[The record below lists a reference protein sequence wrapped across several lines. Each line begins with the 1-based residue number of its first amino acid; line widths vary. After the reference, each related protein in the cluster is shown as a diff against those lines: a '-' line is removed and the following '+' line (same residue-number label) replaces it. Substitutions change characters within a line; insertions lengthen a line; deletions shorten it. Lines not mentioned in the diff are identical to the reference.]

1 MIPYNDK
8 IKINDFR
15 EAYRKIMNPNNSKDI
30 NEIIDALFY
39 NVERNYEEYCSTVP
53 YVSANREQYNFHIL
67 KPVNGRYSLLD
78 FLLNRAISNIDCINP
93 CDENAY
99 DHTKV
104 LLINTKRYEKE
115 RSKYSEDFIKRQ
127 YQKSKLHE
135 TGHALHVWDTR
146 QDNSIHSRNFSPWY
160 SNFISFKQK
169 LQGFEQLLGF
179 KYSNMLHPFETQ
191 DATQTQHSSV
201 NTSYPF
207 ANHNI
212 DEAVTEYFA
221 TKYSGLY
228 EDTSNFGVS
237 YVNTKPKIIAIAAP
251 NHLNGYAHSSHFI
264 YHLENLVS
272 KPAMFDSTFFESDT
286 ALREFS
292 AKYASQIEQV
302 WSMNST
308 SKEMPN
314 CTDTFGKFNY
324 LFQTACNHNSTN
336 SPEHIQ
342 RQTMAAHQL
351 LDWIFIFA
359 YKQEF
364 DKGHISNERMMEI
377 SKLSYSFSP
386 IIYDSD
392 KKEWNNS
399 PIKNWYKDTYEII
412 KNSKGNEEPSPTGR

>member
-30 NEIIDALFY
+30 NEIIDMLFF
-39 NVERNYEEYCSTVP
+39 NVERNYEEFYSTVP
-53 YVSANREQYNFHIL
+53 YVSTNREQYNFHIL

-78 FLLNRAISNIDCINP
+78 FLLNRAISNVDCIFP

-127 YQKSKLHE
+127 YQKSKIHE
-135 TGHALHVWDTR
+135 TGHALHVWDTKR
-146 QDNSIHSRNFSPWY
+146 DNNIHSRSASPRY
-160 SNFISFKQK
+160 SNFIGFKQK
-169 LQGFEQLLGF
+169 LQGFESILGS
-179 KYSNMLHPFETQ
+179 KYPNMLHSFEVRNV
-191 DATQTQHSSV
+191 TQTQHSSV
-201 NTSYPF
+201 NSSYPF

-212 DEAVTEYFA
+212 DEAATEYFA

-228 EDTSNFGVS
+228 EDTTKFGVS
-237 YVNTKPKIIAIAAP
+237 YVSTKPKIMAVCAP
-251 NHLNGYAHSSHFI
+251 NHLNGYSHFSHFI

-272 KPAMFDSTFFESDT
+272 KPAMFESTFFESDIS
-286 ALREFS
+286 LREFS
-292 AKYASQIEQV
+292 TKYASQIEEV
-302 WSMNST
+302 WSTNSA

-314 CTDTFGKFNY
+314 LTDTFSKFNY
-324 LFQTACNHNSTN
+324 IFQTACNHNTTN
-336 SPEHIQ
+336 FPEEIQ
-342 RQTMAAHQL
+342 RKTMIAHQL
-351 LDWIFIFA
+351 LDLIFIFA

-364 DKGHISNERMMEI
+364 DKGHISNEKMMEI

-386 IIYDSD
+386 IIYDQS
-392 KKEWNNS
+392 KNEWINTPS
-399 PIKNWYKDTYEII
+399 KIWYKDMYEII
-412 KNSKGNEEPSPTGR
+412 KNSKMNKDQSSTGR